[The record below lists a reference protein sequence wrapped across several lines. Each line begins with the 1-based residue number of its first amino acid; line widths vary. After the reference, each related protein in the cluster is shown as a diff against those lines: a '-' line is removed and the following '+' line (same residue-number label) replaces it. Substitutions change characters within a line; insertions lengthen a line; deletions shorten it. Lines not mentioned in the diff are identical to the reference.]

1 MIKGVIFDLDG
12 TLLNTL
18 YDLGNST
25 NRVLNFYGLDSHPV
39 NVYKTFVGNGIK
51 TLVKRAFP
59 EGFEKLDE
67 ALELF
72 IKDYTAH
79 CMDESLPYDGIL
91 ELLETLNTMQIP
103 IAICTNKK
111 QELTDMVIEKYFG
124 AFPFV
129 DVIGD
134 RFDGFTKPNSRY
146 PLEIAKKMDLAPE
159 EIILLGDSDVDVR
172 TAINA
177 KMIPIGV
184 SWGFRNEK
192 ELRDEGAKHIIHHP
206 LELLELILSTRAGK
220 RGSV

>member
-25 NRVLNFYGLDSHPV
+25 NRVLNLYGLDSYPV
-39 NVYKTFVGNGIK
+39 DVYKTFVGNGIR

-59 EGFEKLDE
+59 PDFENLDE
-67 ALELF
+67 AVERF
-72 IKDYTAH
+72 IQDYSAH
-79 CMDESLPYDGIL
+79 CMDESVPYDGVP
-91 ELLETLNTMQIP
+91 ELLETLTAMGIS
-103 IAICTNKK
+103 IGVCTNKK

-129 DVIGD
+129 EVIGD
-134 RFDGFTKPNSRY
+134 RFDGFTKPDSKY
-146 PLEIAKKMDLAPE
+146 PLEIAEKMNLAPE
-159 EIILLGDSDVDVR
+159 EIIFLGDSDVDIR

-177 KMIPIGV
+177 GMMPVGA
-184 SWGFRNEK
+184 SWGFRSEK

-206 LELLELILSTRAGK
+206 SALLDII
-220 RGSV
+220 